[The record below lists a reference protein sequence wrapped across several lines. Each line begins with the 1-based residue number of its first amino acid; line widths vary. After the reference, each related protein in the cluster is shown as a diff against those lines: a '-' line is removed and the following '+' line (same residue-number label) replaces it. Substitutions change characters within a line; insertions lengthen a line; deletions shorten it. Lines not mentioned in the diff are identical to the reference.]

1 MLTSSIIVQSEIGHM
16 TNPQGQKYFITCY
29 YEQGFYE
36 HSCIVFWCMY
46 TKFWC
51 MGLGEK
57 LLLLEGSKSI
67 CSILQNNVSLFSK
80 VLVLVRFVLL

>member
-1 MLTSSIIVQSEIGHM
+1 MNILALSSGAC
-16 TNPQGQKYFITCY
+16 TQKF
-29 YEQGFYE
+29 
-36 HSCIVFWCMY
+36 V
-46 TKFWC
+46 WC

-57 LLLLEGSKSI
+57 LLESSKCV